1 MAALRSGIA
10 AVLTSLALASST
22 LAADASDPGPPVD
35 WDAGVT
41 EDGTALQG
49 RSGREQSAFTAD
61 EEPGVRYE
69 YTAVSLCGGS
79 AGDPAG
85 EFFCEASI
93 LECANNSA
101 EQGQGPAM
109 RVFRRALDPTPQP
122 WVFRGVTC
130 YPDLVAGDGPALTMA
145 MIVDAF
151 HDTAFA
157 VPQVSVQPVGG
168 ITLVRLPT
176 FFETVFP
183 QEGFEPGE
191 VDTTSL
197 LGFAVDIRPRLD
209 AVTYHFGD
217 GASEGPT
224 VDTGGPYPDGGI
236 THVYS
241 SRGQVQARADVT
253 YGGQFRVDGGVWN
266 DIPGTAT
273 ITGTP
278 VTITVK
284 ESRARLVTPD
294 T

>member
-1 MAALRSGIA
+1 MGYLRHGTWLIGLLVFV
-10 AVLTSLALASST
+10 VL
-22 LAADASDPGPPVD
+22 GP
-35 WDAGVT
+35 
-41 EDGTALQG
+41 
-49 RSGREQSAFTAD
+49 SAFATTEPPPAYGEYNRDGGSRVVMGKQETREAAMAD
-61 EEPGVRYE
+61 EEPGVQYE

-168 ITLVRLPT
+168 ITLVTLPT

>member
-1 MAALRSGIA
+1 MENLRA
-10 AVLTSLALASST
+10 DARLLVLVLALGLAMFAAPNAHAEKENPFVGGVNGRGVDVTGSREAQQAS
-22 LAADASDPGPPVD
+22 A
-35 WDAGVT
+35 
-41 EDGTALQG
+41 
-49 RSGREQSAFTAD
+49 RAD

-168 ITLVRLPT
+168 ITLVTLPT